1 MATAKKP
8 LKKTADKTVKKTPL
22 YMRPVK
28 AIHTRATGFMARRPH
43 RSFRLTRRRDY
54 DRSLKLPGYFAFTK
68 QVRQL
73 LWENKKIFIS
83 LVALYG
89 IVTIIFVGTTSQ
101 DLFTTLG
108 DTLKETGSEVFTGNF
123 GGVAQAG
130 LLFVATISGASTQ
143 TLTEVQQIFAVI
155 IALLTWLTTVWLLRN
170 IMAGH
175 KVTMRDGLYNAG
187 APIVPSFGVLIV
199 LALQLL
205 PIAVALLGYTAA
217 SATGLL
223 EGGIEAMVFWFVVA
237 LLVLLSLYWATGT
250 LIAMVVITLPGMYP
264 LQAIRAAGD
273 MVVGRR
279 IRILLRILWMI
290 AGLAVVW
297 ILILLPVIVFD
308 TWIKTIFTQIAAV
321 PLVPFVMLVVASFSV
336 VWSASYIYLL
346 YRKVVDDDAL
356 PA

>member
-1 MATAKKP
+1 
-8 LKKTADKTVKKTPL
+8 
-22 YMRPVK
+22 
-28 AIHTRATGFMARRPH
+28 
-43 RSFRLTRRRDY
+43 
-54 DRSLKLPGYFAFTK
+54 
-68 QVRQL
+68 
-73 LWENKKIFIS
+73 
-83 LVALYG
+83 
-89 IVTIIFVGTTSQ
+89 
-101 DLFTTLG
+101 
-108 DTLKETGSEVFTGNF
+108 
-123 GGVAQAG
+123 
-130 LLFVATISGASTQ
+130 
-143 TLTEVQQIFAVI
+143 
-155 IALLTWLTTVWLLRN
+155 
-170 IMAGH
+170 
-175 KVTMRDGLYNAG
+175 
-187 APIVPSFGVLIV
+187 
-199 LALQLL
+199 
-205 PIAVALLGYTAA
+205 
-217 SATGLL
+217 
-223 EGGIEAMVFWFVVA
+223 MVFWFVVA

-297 ILILLPVIVFD
+297 ILILVPVILFD